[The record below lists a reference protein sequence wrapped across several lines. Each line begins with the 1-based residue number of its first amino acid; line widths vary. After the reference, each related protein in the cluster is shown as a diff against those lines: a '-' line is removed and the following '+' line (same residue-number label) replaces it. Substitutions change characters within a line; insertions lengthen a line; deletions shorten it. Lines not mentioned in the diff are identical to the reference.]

1 MSPLSPTTARTRTD
15 DAVPALLASLQATL
29 QGPSEQPGCPL
40 PPSIVSAFA
49 DDSLVR
55 PLAAGN
61 VWAILRE
68 PSDRSRQVLCLHNP
82 SEDAVSV
89 SLDALLPETAGQQAH
104 FVRGALHTTQETDG
118 LHVHL
123 AAFGHAW
130 ITFTR

>member
-1 MSPLSPTTARTRTD
+1 MSPLSLTTASARTD
-15 DAVPALLASLQATL
+15 DAVPEWLASLQATL
-29 QGPSEQPGCPL
+29 QGPAEQPGCPL
-40 PPSIVSAFA
+40 PPAIASAFA
-49 DDSLVR
+49 DDSVVR
-55 PLAAGN
+55 PLAAGD
-61 VWAILRE
+61 VWAVLRQ

-82 SEDAVSV
+82 SGDTVSV

-130 ITFTR
+130 ITFSR